1 MNSICYWTTKERLGF
16 YCNEPH
22 MPAMFCTNLG
32 LSWFDPSWMRI
43 GSFGDCRDPFLIL
56 FGTLK
61 TARILQPGMRPLWAL
76 AFVVQRFVSSTSF
89 LTALYSLL
97 VASIL
102 KSPTCECFLKWHLD
116 SLGEKASNRWLPI
129 FIAGC
134 TSPAASPQRSANIAF
149 RNITM
154 LKKRSISDFFFGHIK
169 IALLR
174 PIGALTFAT
183 FGDEDSKNIPSDL
196 VNHRAARPCQAILS
210 YPMGHPVK
218 NHWSVIPRK
227 IAIFWVPIPIFLDG

>member
-1 MNSICYWTTKERLGF
+1 MNSICYWTTKERLGS

-76 AFVVQRFVSSTSF
+76 AFVVQRFVSSTFF

-102 KSPTCECFLKWHLD
+102 KSPTCECFLKWHVD

-154 LKKRSISDFFFGHIK
+154 LIK
-169 IALLR
+169 TVNQRFLFWPYKNSYVKAHWRLCS
-174 PIGALTFAT
+174 LTFAMRRWRFQKYSQW
-183 FGDEDSKNIPSDL
+183 FGEPQGSQAMPGHSELSHGAPSFTTGQSSPE
-196 VNHRAARPCQAILS
+196 R
-210 YPMGHPVK
+210 
-218 NHWSVIPRK
+218 
-227 IAIFWVPIPIFLDG
+227 